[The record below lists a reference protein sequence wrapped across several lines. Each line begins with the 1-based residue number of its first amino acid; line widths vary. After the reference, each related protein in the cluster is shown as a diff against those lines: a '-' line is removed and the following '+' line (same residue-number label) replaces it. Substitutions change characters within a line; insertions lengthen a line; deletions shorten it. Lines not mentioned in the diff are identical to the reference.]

1 MIQELNRVR
10 LYIASKKQLCD
21 DVFVYPKEGIISRES
36 DGGYN
41 YKFNEYIR
49 DNKLYIVIDG
59 VMYNKAK
66 LIYDSVN
73 KDNLPQ
79 KRYKVVVSDGDIA
92 HPTISNIVMTDI
104 RATEPII
111 AITDDMVNLIFDET
125 DTDMNVEYLLKML
138 ATRKYKVVRNEE
150 V

>member
-1 MIQELNRVR
+1 MIQDIYRLR

-21 DVFVYPKEGIISRES
+21 DIFVYPNEGVICREA

-73 KDNLPQ
+73 KDNLPP
-79 KRYKVVVSDGDIA
+79 KRYKVVVTDGDIA
-92 HPTISNIVMTDI
+92 HPTISNIVMADV
-104 RATEPII
+104 RASEPVI
-111 AITDDMVNLIFDET
+111 ATTDDMVNLIFDET

-138 ATRKYKVVRNEE
+138 ATKKYKVVRNEE